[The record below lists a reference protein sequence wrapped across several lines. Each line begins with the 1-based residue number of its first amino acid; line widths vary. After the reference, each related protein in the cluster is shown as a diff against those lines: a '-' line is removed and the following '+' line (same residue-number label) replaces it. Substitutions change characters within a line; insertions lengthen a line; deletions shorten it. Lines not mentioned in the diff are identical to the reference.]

1 MSRDP
6 ISDKQLEETSNKP
19 DDSLDEVK
27 TPPKEKLPYD
37 CWNCDVSFLS
47 EIELRKHIKECNDI
61 KFEDQWIQT
70 KEKVVKRNCLI
81 NPEENIR
88 RTSLINHDE
97 NIKRNCLI
105 NPEENIKRT
114 SLINPEENIRRAS
127 LINRD
132 ENIKRMS
139 FGSKPPLD
147 VITLCNDSEDLQDAS
162 SDEGAH
168 HKHKQDEKK
177 QREGKGGKKERG
189 KG

>member
-1 MSRDP
+1 MSHYP
-6 ISDKQLEETSNKP
+6 ISDKQLEETSKKP
-19 DDSLDEVK
+19 NDSLDEVK

-37 CWNCDVSFLS
+37 CWNCEVSFLS

-61 KFEDQWIQT
+61 KFEDLWIQT

-88 RTSLINHDE
+88 RA
-97 NIKRNCLI
+97 
-105 NPEENIKRT
+105 
-114 SLINPEENIRRAS
+114 SLINP
-127 LINRD
+127 D

-147 VITLCNDSEDLQDAS
+147 VITLCDDSEDLQDDS

-177 QREGKGGKKERG
+177 QTEGKEGKKERG
-189 KG
+189 KGGM